1 MGWRQPP
8 AESLHLAFMAQAESL
23 ERLMKEFERVG
34 VDPNTISAGLAV
46 SEDDALRVL
55 KSLPDHAGPSA
66 FLARLRASVTEKS
79 E

>member
-1 MGWRQPP
+1 
-8 AESLHLAFMAQAESL
+8 
-23 ERLMKEFERVG
+23 MKEFERVG

-55 KSLPDHAGPSA
+55 KSLPNDAGPSA

>member
-1 MGWRQPP
+1 MT
-8 AESLHLAFMAQAESL
+8 QAESL

-34 VDPNTISAGLAV
+34 LDPNTISAGLAV
-46 SEDDALRVL
+46 SEDEALRVL

-66 FLARLRASVTEKS
+66 FLARLRASVAEKS